1 MEWLIFV
8 LVCWVAVRFLGVG
21 RTRRGRWAGRR
32 LRGRPPEPQ
41 ALPPKPVAAPETAEQ
56 RLRREYVE
64 GTLTVEQYERELD
77 RLYRSGS

>member
-32 LRGRPPEPQ
+32 LRGRPPEP
-41 ALPPKPVAAPETAEQ
+41 PPQLAAAPETVEQ

-64 GTLTVEQYERELD
+64 GKLTVEQYERELD
-77 RLYRSGS
+77 RLYGSGG